1 MGVTEEMVSRITTGR
16 AGFKGSAFTLIEL
29 LVVIAIIAILAALL
43 LPALSQAKESAR
55 RAACASNLRQLAL
68 AVRMYTDDS
77 EDRLP
82 GVWDSSVGNG
92 NDSGANGWMFFMSF
106 GAPTRFNPSRGS
118 LYRYAE
124 NPNVFQC
131 PSDRAL
137 SGNSYAM
144 NAMLSKATA
153 TVGFYDGI
161 SEAALTAPASTF
173 LFLEEAAPQSINGDS
188 TNDSYHDPRNDRVTS
203 RHRGTANFAFCD
215 GHVNHLGSNTVR
227 YPNPGGDPRF
237 EP

>member
-1 MGVTEEMVSRITTGR
+1 MLSQTTERHREGKR
-16 AGFKGSAFTLIEL
+16 FAFTLIEL

-55 RAACASNLRQLAL
+55 RTACASNLRQLAL
-68 AVRMYTDDS
+68 AVRMYADDS

-82 GVWDSSVGNG
+82 GVWESSVGSG

-106 GAPTRFNPSRGS
+106 GAPTRFDPSRGS

-131 PSDRAL
+131 PSDRAS
-137 SGNSYAM
+137 SGDSYAM
-144 NAMLSKATA
+144 NALLSKATA
-153 TVGFYDGI
+153 TVGFHEGI
-161 SEAALTAPASTF
+161 SESALTAPSSTF
-173 LFLEEAAPQSINGDS
+173 LFLEEAAPQSVNGDS

-203 RHRGTANFAFCD
+203 RHRLAANFAFCD
-215 GHVNHLGSNTVR
+215 GHVSHLKANAVR
-227 YPNPGGDPRF
+227 YPNAAGDPRF